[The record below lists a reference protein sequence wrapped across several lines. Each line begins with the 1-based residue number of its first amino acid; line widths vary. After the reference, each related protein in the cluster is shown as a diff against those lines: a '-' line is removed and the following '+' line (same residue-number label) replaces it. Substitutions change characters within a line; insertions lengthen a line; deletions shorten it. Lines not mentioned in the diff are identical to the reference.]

1 MRRDPTRMA
10 LDRRLLRR
18 VVNAEPTRLERPKPN
33 QLGRVVGALVWLT
46 AVIAL
51 HALTRGW

>member
-46 AVIAL
+46 AGIAL